1 MARVHCAYA
10 FNLVLVQLCKINLQ
24 KLSRY
29 GELVSRGGR
38 GGGGEGVGTVRLAF
52 DLAFHLG
59 QADLAGTSWPK

>member
-29 GELVSRGGR
+29 GELVSRGGEGR
-38 GGGGEGVGTVRLAF
+38 GGGTVRLAF